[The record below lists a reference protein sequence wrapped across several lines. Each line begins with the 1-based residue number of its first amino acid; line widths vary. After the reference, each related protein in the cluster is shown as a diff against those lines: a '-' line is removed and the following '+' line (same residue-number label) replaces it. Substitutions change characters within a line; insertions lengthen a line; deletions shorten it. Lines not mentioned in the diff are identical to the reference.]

1 MRLLGQTQ
9 HGIYAKD
16 PMDNVHPDTLE
27 QYYGVM
33 GSIRNRPVGQTGAGH
48 PDNEPMEEDS
58 SDEEADETD
67 HAIEE
72 LENQIEGDQE
82 QHIQHKPIKEVRNA
96 GLIPAGYG
104 ACAEEWEGKLGVPS
118 LPGSGIATLAA
129 PKVTAEDVIKETNSG
144 LKRTRKDS
152 TAAANE
158 EAPKKA
164 KKKPTLS
171 SDGKAVT
178 VGSVILIPGGLDEH
192 GDLNDSAGPKV
203 SHVKLDS
210 MAEQGLAYIPE
221 DDKKLQFRDGWNE
234 TQVET
239 WLESLLPDAFK
250 YIRENGEPRN
260 HGWVLCAR
268 DGQYST
274 KVVRQKK
281 IVGATLDKYKGGVG
295 RPVKDRKIYIVSKM
309 EIPAAIYL
317 NGWEDSTLSGSQD
330 SDSASPDF
338 EPDIKKD
345 GAKPSEKSSLFLS
358 DDEAVTTEY
367 AAKEKECAKEKGR
380 AQEMDLVPAT
390 SDIIDLTERENSPFF
405 YDPRMFD
412 TPPPESETAIA
423 GPSSITG
430 TPSAAAGPSSTG
442 TSTSVYGFNDSSRN
456 ADAEFIRLSKASEPF
471 LKLSQDLTKTKEMPW
486 DWA

>member
-1 MRLLGQTQ
+1 METAHPETLPARGVDSPPSLTQ
-9 HGIYAKD
+9 I
-16 PMDNVHPDTLE
+16 L
-27 QYYGVM
+27 
-33 GSIRNRPVGQTGAGH
+33 
-48 PDNEPMEEDS
+48 
-58 SDEEADETD
+58 
-67 HAIEE
+67 
-72 LENQIEGDQE
+72 
-82 QHIQHKPIKEVRNA
+82 
-96 GLIPAGYG
+96 
-104 ACAEEWEGKLGVPS
+104 GKLGVPS
-118 LPGSGIATLAA
+118 LPGLGIATLAA
-129 PKVTAEDVIKETNSG
+129 LKVTAEDAIKETNSG
-144 LKRTRKDS
+144 LKRTHKDS

-171 SDGKAVT
+171 SNGKAVT
-178 VGSVILIPGGLDEH
+178 VGSVILIPSGLDEH

-203 SHVKLDS
+203 SRVKLDS
-210 MAEQGLAYIPE
+210 MAEQGLAYVPE

-250 YIRENGEPRN
+250 YIRENGEPGNR
-260 HGWVLCAR
+260 GSVLCAR

-274 KVVRQKK
+274 KVVQQKK

-295 RPVKDRKIYIVSKM
+295 RPVKDRKIYIASKM
-309 EIPAAIYL
+309 EIPVAIYL

-338 EPDIKKD
+338 EPKIKKD

-358 DDEAVTTEY
+358 DDEDALVGSPTAGALSIATGIPTVTTKY
-367 AAKEKECAKEKGR
+367 AAKEKKCAKEKGR

-442 TSTSVYGFNDSSRN
+442 TSTSVYGFNDSSCN